1 MNENRVDGAA
11 KVVGG
16 RFQKATG
23 EILEDRE
30 MWVRGGVREGV
41 GHVQEAAG
49 TAQDIL
55 EEAVE
60 HMKSAASTAGRVYG
74 GVSDLTRQVGKLIEE
89 RSYLSVGVAAA
100 IGLLAG
106 LLIAGRGPKI
116 IYVKPK
122 VS

>member
-1 MNENRVDGAA
+1 MNENRIEGAA

-41 GHVQEAAG
+41 GHVQETAG
-49 TAQDIL
+49 SAQEML

-60 HMKSAASTAGRVYG
+60 HVKSAASTAGKVYG
-74 GVSDLTRQVGKLIEE
+74 SVSGFAHELGQIIEE
-89 RSYLSVGVAAA
+89 RSFLSVGVAAA

-106 LLIAGRGPKI
+106 LLIAGRGPKV

-122 VS
+122 A